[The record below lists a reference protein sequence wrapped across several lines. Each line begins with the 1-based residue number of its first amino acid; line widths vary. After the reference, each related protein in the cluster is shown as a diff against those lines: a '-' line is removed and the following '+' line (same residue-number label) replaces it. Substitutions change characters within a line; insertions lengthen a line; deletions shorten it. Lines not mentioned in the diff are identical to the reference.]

1 MGQRL
6 GIVWAGLLL
15 TVTSGCL
22 GSTLFEA
29 QAPPPET
36 VACEIENPVYIPLG
50 HDPFAY
56 GLLFESVLR
65 TLIDEGFE
73 LQEANRYDGRVE
85 ALPRT
90 APGLGLWM
98 KPGSPSF
105 RERLLS
111 TLQSYRHRVSVVIQ
125 PADNGGYFVEIIARK
140 ELEDLARPTRS
151 TAGAAFFRNETTVE
165 RQFEVIDATVVDSA
179 WIYKGRDPALEQRL
193 IERLKK
199 AI

>member
-1 MGQRL
+1 MQQRL
-6 GIVWAGLLL
+6 RSIWAGLLL
-15 TVTSGCL
+15 TLSSGCL
-22 GSTLFEA
+22 GSRPFEF
-29 QAPPPET
+29 QAVPET
-36 VACEIENPVYIPLG
+36 QPACEIENPVYIPLG
-50 HDPFAY
+50 HESY
-56 GLLFESVLR
+56 GLVFESVLQ
-65 TLIDEGFE
+65 TLIDQGFE
-73 LQEANRYDGRVE
+73 IQEANRYDGRVE

-193 IERLKK
+193 IERLKG

>member
-1 MGQRL
+1 MRQRL
-6 GIVWAGLLL
+6 GIVWAALLL
-15 TVTSGCL
+15 FLTSGCV
-22 GSTLFEA
+22 GSPLFEA
-29 QAPPPET
+29 QAPPET
-36 VACEIENPVYIPLG
+36 VVCEIENPVYIPLG
-50 HDPFAY
+50 HESY
-56 GLLFESVLR
+56 GLVFESVLQ
-65 TLIDEGFE
+65 TLIDQGFE
-73 LQEANRYDGRVE
+73 IQEANRYDGRVE

-90 APGLGLWM
+90 APGLGLWL

-165 RQFEVIDATVVDSA
+165 RQFEVVDATVVDSA

-193 IERLKK
+193 IERLKG